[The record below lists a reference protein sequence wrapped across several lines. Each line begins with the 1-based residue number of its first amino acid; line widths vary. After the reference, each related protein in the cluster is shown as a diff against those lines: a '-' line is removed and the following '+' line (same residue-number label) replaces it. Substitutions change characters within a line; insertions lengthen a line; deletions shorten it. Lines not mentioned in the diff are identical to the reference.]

1 MKYVIHYKP
10 IIFMVII
17 YCNKEL
23 TYVRINHLLN
33 NVNFKLNKNANN
45 HLVFDLY
52 FDFPKYLI
60 WLTNYFWRLPKLD
73 GKINTFESWMI
84 VTLRWMKR
92 KFFVLRTKFLWFITW
107 AQLPTSNVTQLLVIE
122 IYTPNEIQL
131 LSTSNNT

>member
-1 MKYVIHYKP
+1 MKFVIHFKP

-52 FDFPKYLI
+52 FDFPKIFDMIDKLLLTIAKTMVKLI
-60 WLTNYFWRLPKLD
+60 HLNPEWLSHFGEWSAS
-73 GKINTFESWMI
+73 F
-84 VTLRWMKR
+84 
-92 KFFVLRTKFLWFITW
+92 FFV
-107 AQLPTSNVTQLLVIE
+107 A
-122 IYTPNEIQL
+122 NEIFVIYYMSSVTYIKCHST
-131 LSTSNNT
+131 LSYWNLYVAWNTATFIIE